1 MKADKKKL
9 ELAMA
14 RACMNAA
21 DVVKK
26 SGMPEPTVKNVVSG
40 RSIKPRTFGRFASAI
55 GADPIEIIA
64 EED

>member
-26 SGMPEPTVKNVVSG
+26 SECRNQL
-40 RSIKPRTFGRFASAI
+40 
-55 GADPIEIIA
+55 
-64 EED
+64 